1 MGISCGHSPS
11 HPRTGPARRAR
22 ARAAV
27 LVERGRRELCR
38 GHSWVSREHTG
49 HAAHKGGGSATMH
62 TRGEPTGEAVAGPR
76 DGAPG
81 RTAQRRHAGVARPHC
96 RAEAAPAR
104 WESRRAART
113 TGWPSGRRVGAAP
126 GHHAG
131 QPSRGRT
138 PGTWGRS
145 GWLGKLTGAAPR
157 PRARAGPGQHAHAG
171 AAPVPNA
178 GRRSRAGPNW
188 GRHAARGGEGRACH
202 AGRRAWG
209 KG

>member
-1 MGISCGHSPS
+1 L
-11 HPRTGPARRAR
+11 T
-22 ARAAV
+22 
-27 LVERGRRELCR
+27 
-38 GHSWVSREHTG
+38 
-49 HAAHKGGGSATMH
+49 TMH

-81 RTAQRRHAGVARPHC
+81 RTAQCRHAGVARPHC

-113 TGWPSGRRVGAAP
+113 AGWPSSRRVGATP

-145 GWLGKLTGAAPR
+145 GWLGKLTGAAPGRDSTPTPEPR
-157 PRARAGPGQHAHAG
+157 PCQTPGAGATPGRTGAGTPRGEGNAERAGRAAARAGKAEAASGREGPSRGPSAPGRRAT
-171 AAPVPNA
+171 AAPRGGRDR
-178 GRRSRAGPNW
+178 GRRGGGGEEEGEREV
-188 GRHAARGGEGRACH
+188 RRGGEGDEQ
-202 AGRRAWG
+202 GRPG
-209 KG
+209 H